1 MTSDTTPP
9 HSTELV
15 ALPRT
20 AIRGS
25 NRATDRSVPL
35 IRTESSETTDDR
47 LIEVPIPL
55 SGVEDSSEAHILH
68 VDDNAQIGNLVQT
81 FLERINDDFDVTTET
96 SAVAALNR
104 LEQES
109 VDCIISDY
117 QMPNMD
123 GLELLEVVN
132 ERYPDI
138 PFILFTGQGNEEIA
152 SEAIAAGV
160 TDYMQKDT
168 GTDQYEVLANRV
180 ENAVEQHQTEQQFW
194 NALSWYQRLVEQ
206 EFAGVCIVQ
215 DGAFVYVNRKLA
227 DIFGYSQEELIGE
240 PVATIAAESEDDLIG
255 LLRAQAD
262 DASDETTFTGRTREG
277 DSVTV
282 DLSGGS
288 IQYDGERAWLG
299 VLRNGDDRD

>member
-1 MTSDTTPP
+1 MTSNTTPP
-9 HSTELV
+9 RSTEFV

-25 NRATDRSVPL
+25 SRTGDRSVPL
-35 IRTESSETTDDR
+35 IRTESSETTDDQ

-55 SGVEDSSEAHILH
+55 SKVEDESEAHILH

-81 FLERINDDFDVTTET
+81 YLERINDDFTVTTET

-104 LEQES
+104 LEGEA

-132 ERYPDI
+132 ERYPDT

-160 TDYMQKDT
+160 TDYMQKGT

-194 NALSWYQRLVEQ
+194 NALSWYRRLVEQ

-215 DGAFVYVNRKLA
+215 NGTFVYVNRKLA
-227 DIFGYSQEELIGE
+227 DIFGYSQEELIDE
-240 PVATIAAESEDDLIG
+240 SVATITAEADDDLVE
-255 LLRAQAD
+255 LLRERPDD
-262 DASDETTFTGRTREG
+262 DADETTFTGRTREG
-277 DSVTV
+277 ESITV
-282 DLSGGS
+282 GLSGGS
-288 IQYDGERAWLG
+288 IRYDGDRAWLG
-299 VLRNGDDRD
+299 VLRHGEDGD